1 MTIAKALRSLLALAA
16 LLVIVW
22 SFYDVGMRTWR
33 GAGARRAVTL
43 TVLHWGTPSEVEIM
57 QSLVDRFEHEHP
69 DIRIVRIHAGDYES
83 KLKTMFAAGT
93 PPDVFYLGYENL
105 PEMAG
110 MKLLTDLT
118 PYIEKEKASGRG
130 AWLDDFYPI
139 LMDAFRFDGEKTGKG
154 PLYGLPKDFTT
165 SLMYVNVDLFKEAG
179 IPIPYEGWTWD
190 EYEQDMKKIASLSH
204 TKGRGEVYGG
214 VLNTWPAVL
223 RNILWCYGGDFFG
236 ESFRDVRLDDPGS
249 IAAMEMIQRTRFID
263 HSVFNATGL
272 SKDGGQEFY
281 TGNVGCIGPQGRWM
295 TPRYR
300 SITNFQWDVVPLPHQ
315 KRKVSMIF
323 TVSWAMSASTRH
335 PKESFELMK
344 FLSGPEG
351 QVMSAKLGLAIPS
364 LQSIAHSQAFLDPD
378 QKPKHTPIFLKEIAH
393 SELAQN
399 PRIRGFDDIL
409 NREVAEAIQF
419 NRTTPMR
426 AARAVENSWLAEIN
440 SPLQSKEYPPM
451 RWDLIGGGTA
461 ALILAA
467 TALFWWRARRERI
480 GPLDRR
486 QERAGWMFIMPW
498 ILGFLVLTL
507 GPMVLSLL
515 LALTKWTALTPFT
528 DARYVGFDNF
538 AHMARYDEDFLQS
551 LKVTFYYVLL
561 AVPLGQI
568 AALAVAV
575 LMNNKVRGIG
585 LFRTI
590 YFVPSVV
597 SGVALA
603 TLWLWI
609 FNKDYGLL
617 NTILWP
623 VARWLG
629 TTPPDWFGMDANLWA
644 IPGFVLMG
652 LWGVGAGMVIYLAG
666 LKGVPT
672 SLYEAATIDGAGA
685 WRRFWNVTLPML
697 SPLIFY
703 NLVMGIIGSFQ
714 IFTQAKVMTNGGPG
728 NATLFYVLNL
738 YRQAFELHKM
748 GYASAL
754 AWVLF
759 VIVLVLTL
767 LVFRGS
773 KNLVYYE
780 GLKA

>member
-1 MTIAKALRSLLALAA
+1 MALAKALRGLLA
-16 LLVIVW
+16 
-22 SFYDVGMRTWR
+22 
-33 GAGARRAVTL
+33 
-43 TVLHWGTPSEVEIM
+43 
-57 QSLVDRFEHEHP
+57 
-69 DIRIVRIHAGDYES
+69 
-83 KLKTMFAAGT
+83 
-93 PPDVFYLGYENL
+93 
-105 PEMAG
+105 
-110 MKLLTDLT
+110 DLT
-118 PYIEKEKASGRG
+118 PFIDQEKSAGKG

-139 LMDAFRFDGEKTGKG
+139 LVDAFRFDGQKAGQG

-179 IPIPYEGWTWD
+179 VAVPYQGWTWD
-190 EYEQDMKKIASLSH
+190 EYERDMKKIAALSH
-204 TKGRGEVYGG
+204 SNGHGEIYGG
-214 VLNTWPAVL
+214 VLNTWPTVL

-236 ESFRDVRLDDPGS
+236 GDFHDVTLDDPGS
-249 IAAMEMIQRTRFID
+249 IAALEMIQRTRFID

-272 SKDGGQEFY
+272 ARDGGQEFY
-281 TGNVGCIGPQGRWM
+281 TGGIGCIGPQGRWM

-300 SITNFQWDVVPLPHQ
+300 SITAFQWDVVPLPHQ
-315 KRKVSMIF
+315 KRKASMIF
-323 TVSWAMSASTRH
+323 TVAWSMSAGTRH

-351 QVMSAKLGLAIPS
+351 QIMSAKLGLAIPS
-364 LQSIAHSQAFLDPD
+364 LQSIAHSPAFLDPD
-378 QKPKHTPIFLKEIAH
+378 QDPKHTPIFLDEIAH
-393 SELAQN
+393 AELAQN
-399 PRIRGFDDIL
+399 PKIRGFDDIL

-419 NRTTPMR
+419 NRITPMQ
-426 AARAVENSWLAEIN
+426 AAKAVERSWLAEIN

-451 RWDLIGGGTA
+451 RWDLIGGAVLAVVA
-461 ALILAA
+461 AAG
-467 TALFWWRARRERI
+467 ALLWRRARRERI
-480 GPLDRR
+480 GTLDRR

-498 ILGFLVLTL
+498 LLGFLVLTL

-528 DARYVGFDNF
+528 DTRFVGFDNF
-538 AHMARYDEDFLQS
+538 RHMARYDEEFLQS
-551 LKVTFYYVLL
+551 IRVTF
-561 AVPLGQI
+561 
-568 AALAVAV
+568 
-575 LMNNKVRGIG
+575 
-585 LFRTI
+585 

-617 NTILWP
+617 NAILRP
-623 VARWLG
+623 VASWMG
-629 TTPPDWFGMDANLWA
+629 TAPPDWFGMDADRWA
-644 IPGFVLMG
+644 VPGFVLMG

-666 LKGVPT
+666 LKGVPA

-697 SPLIFY
+697 SPLIFF

-759 VIVLVLTL
+759 LIVLALTL

-773 KNLVYYE
+773 KNRVYYE

>member
-1 MTIAKALRSLLALAA
+1 MTLAKALRWLLALAA

-22 SFYDVGMRTWR
+22 SFYDVSVRTWR
-33 GAGARRAVTL
+33 GAGHKRAVTL

-57 QSLVDRFEHEHP
+57 QALVERFEREHP
-69 DIRIVRIHAGDYES
+69 NIRIVRVHASDYEA

-93 PPDVFYLGYENL
+93 PPDVFYQGYENL

-110 MKLLTDLT
+110 MNLLKDLT
-118 PYIEKEKASGRG
+118 PFIEREKTAGKG

-139 LMDAFRFDGEKTGKG
+139 LVDAFRFDGERTGKG

-179 IPIPYEGWTWD
+179 LEVPYDGWTWD
-190 EYEQDMKKIASLSH
+190 EYERDMKKITALSH
-204 TKGRGEVYGG
+204 TGGRGVIYGG

-236 ESFRDVRLDDPGS
+236 DNFRDVRLDDPGS
-249 IAAMEMIQRTRFID
+249 IAALEMIRRTRFVD

-281 TGNVGCIGPQGRWM
+281 TGSVGCIGPQGRWM

-300 SITNFQWDVVPLPHQ
+300 SIAEFKWDVVPLPHEA
-315 KRKVSMIF
+315 RKASMIF
-323 TVSWAMSASTRH
+323 TVAWSMSTSTRH
-335 PKESFELMK
+335 PKEAFELMK
-344 FLSGPEG
+344 FLCGPEG
-351 QVMSAKLGLAIPS
+351 QIMSAKLGLAIPS
-364 LQSIAHSQAFLDPD
+364 LQSIARSPAFLDPK
-378 QKPKHTPIFLKEIAH
+378 QEPKHTPIFLKEIAH
-393 SELAQN
+393 AELAQN
-399 PRIRGFDDIL
+399 PRTRGFDEL
-409 NREVAEAIQF
+409 LTREVAESIQF
-419 NRTTPMR
+419 NRATPMQ
-426 AARAVENSWLAEIN
+426 AAKAIESKWLAEIN

-451 RWDLIGGGTA
+451 RWDVIGGGALVIIA
-461 ALILAA
+461 AVV
-467 TALFWWRARRERI
+467 ALLWWRARREQL
-480 GPLDRR
+480 GTLDRR

-498 ILGFLVLTL
+498 VLGFLVLTL

-528 DARYVGFDNF
+528 DARFVGFDNF
-538 AHMARYDEDFLQS
+538 SHMARYDEDFLQS
-551 LKVTFYYVLL
+551 IRVTFYFVLL
-561 AVPLGQI
+561 AVPLGQA

-575 LMNNKVRGIG
+575 LMNSRVRGIG
-585 LFRTI
+585 LFRTA

-617 NTILWP
+617 NAILRP
-623 VARWLG
+623 VASWMG
-629 TTPPDWFGMDANLWA
+629 TTPPDWFGMDADRWA
-644 IPGFVLMG
+644 VPGFVLMG

-697 SPLIFY
+697 SPLIFF

-759 VIVLVLTL
+759 LIVLALTL

-773 KNLVYYE
+773 KNMVYYE